1 MLTNDALSGNSE
13 ETTCYVCKYKIDFPQ
28 PKSIDDVLDCPQ
40 CGMTNILTRV
50 GSTIT
55 PQRLS
60 LYRKYRGDFYYHS
73 IKGLFQELK
82 DNFYFELENTIT
94 KRKKSG
100 EIDEKEYKKLYGQLY
115 RQHQKQIAE
124 LEIKEKADRAVVVA
138 EEKAIK
144 AQLRR
149 KTKV

>member
-1 MLTNDALSGNSE
+1 MLTNDALSGSPE
-13 ETTCYVCKYKIDFPQ
+13 ETTCYVCKYKLDFPQ
-28 PKSIDDVLDCPQ
+28 PKTIDDALDCPQ
-40 CGMTNILTRV
+40 CGITNILTRV

-60 LYRKYRGDFYYHS
+60 LYRKYRGDFYDHS

-124 LEIKEKADRAVVVA
+124 LEAKEKADRSIVVA
-138 EEKAIK
+138 EEKAIT
-144 AQLRR
+144 AQLR
-149 KTKV
+149 KKAKV